1 MTRPKGSATISLRE
15 WGNFSLPEPSRRKV
29 TVIFQRTVK
38 AHPANPAT
46 FRQPLP
52 LDNPVSE
59 EKFLS
64 R

>member
-1 MTRPKGSATISLRE
+1 MTRPKESATISVRE

-29 TVIFQRTVK
+29 PVMFQRTIK

-46 FRQPLP
+46 FRKPLS
-52 LDNPVSE
+52 LDNPVSD